1 MYLVRCSKMSC
12 FIQEA
17 NIVRGREGY
26 RETERQRG
34 SDRPRQEK
42 GEETKINKRTI
53 SIWPPLN

>member
-26 RETERQRG
+26 REIERQRDRETEKQRDRETERQR
-34 SDRPRQEK
+34 DR
-42 GEETKINKRTI
+42 ETERH
-53 SIWPPLN
+53 

>member
-1 MYLVRCSKMSC
+1 MSC

-34 SDRPRQEK
+34 RDRPRQEK